1 VECKYVFGRGIMFKS
16 QELDEV
22 LKTKNT
28 IETETVVYAEWN
40 MNDADNVEK
49 IGNYRYRPDLLD
61 NQFSILPTTYDPT
74 DDGGYYTGAT
84 DASLIIES
92 GLDDQDQPTL
102 FTTKNEKMNLLYSLD
117 ECLNHH
123 RPRSGINKMLYL
135 GEASN
140 QYLDFGN
147 QGTSTQEVL
156 SISRR
161 PRYYMS
167 SRSDQFKYW
176 TSYRTEDA
184 SGGQEE
190 FGISKQNENGVYYIN
205 DACPF
210 VVYKNDVPT
219 NKIVLKMQTNVGDID
234 LGPFRFENQT
244 ISDPF
249 FGQQNQTTPVRWSIQ
264 VLEGNDWVPVISFDQ
279 NSKDEDG
286 QPIIQS
292 DGYLEISYGINIPFE
307 YEPFFVYAGVL
318 ADQSLLPDEAPFGYA
333 FLIQSSETDR
343 GEIKIYDG
351 EGWET
356 FIPDY
361 KWKVSNQTVDIR
373 TPKITKPSDP
383 EYFVDNDGKVQFREF
398 QFIRGIRLVVET
410 MNIPECTFDLIEFSP
425 RLVVDISDKIVSMSI
440 TKSLSDLGNGS
451 VPVGGVLASTGNIQ
465 LFDENFSL
473 NQNNKFNPETNTG
486 SILANYVDIKV
497 KFNFYQVVKNIDGFD
512 YFVPIKTMYT
522 EEIPVLSGETAMID
536 ISLRDMF
543 FFLELSKAPEILITD
558 VSISY
563 AITLLLD
570 YIGFSN
576 IVFKRIES
584 VPEIIIPFF
593 FVSPDQNVAQILQEL
608 AVASQTAMFFDEYN
622 NFVVMSK
629 EYLLPGD
636 EQRETDSFLY
646 GQVEKQNLPNIINLS
661 SEEKRVY
668 NEGRIDYTTRY
679 IQRAI
684 TKYKQAP
691 YTEKF
696 KTYGYKPALLWE
708 VSGRENL
715 RSQNEAPRASQGF
728 VLAAAPLN
736 SDINNIPPFVEN
748 NEIVNNVIDLGESV
762 DYGIASHQGYLYA
775 NGEIIRYDA
784 IEYVV
789 AGPLE
794 DGLPG
799 NTRWIT
805 SSQEYQR
812 YFSKLPF
819 NGKMYPTGNLRI
831 FAEPEYETVNGVLQ
845 MKNGSVKKHGR
856 GQFGTPIFEH
866 QAGLDPYWS
875 DNNNVKGCLQKAKDF
890 LFNPEEFLE
899 YPETVVGV
907 AGKKST
913 EVPGEKFFDADALS
927 ENSTRN
933 GVIKNFYANKYYA
946 ENEVNLFTTAQVGT
960 VQSSALVFNGPG
972 SPPLGLRQSEFISYV
987 YKNLDNLWVFSER
1000 LDIVPPGLR
1009 QEEVPGEPGWFYFKD
1024 KTRKIS
1030 PEPGNYVFTKN
1041 GTPSHFGTRMR
1052 IVGKIE
1058 STNQKSDTPFGAF
1071 PIYETKDLNIDDPNK
1086 NIQILG
1092 GSGGLAFNLN
1102 KDTNIGYYFEIVSL
1116 TQDNL
1121 EAYTNETKPKDFSY
1135 KILADPAPSC
1145 VDNIVTVSV
1154 DKKID
1159 LPSGAPLQVNPDG
1172 TVSTPTTRPGLVVG
1186 QRVIVSGLVDSLD
1199 DRDTRTPLNGEY
1211 KVVGILEDG
1220 KQFRYEIP
1228 GDTIPNRTSLTGGN
1242 VRLTGFGRTQL
1253 ANMFFYK
1260 VLADENGNAIP
1271 IRLWSGTGSINV
1283 DDGKFTGQYRFT
1295 GEERSTVF
1303 DLAAEYIKVGNAKR
1317 FFLYL
1322 NGSQVA
1328 TVTDTDPLPEYNNMA
1343 LFVRGASRCM
1353 FENVYSLGVNIGQNS
1368 SVPITSPISKIWGD
1382 DEINTSEALRK
1393 YALSGIIQNAYLSGI
1408 SAEGP
1413 PSHIMYYDEF
1423 GTIMREVAYLN
1434 IKYDRAYPALYAR
1447 IMKTLNRLKGYVVSG
1462 FYAGSYGADF
1472 LVFNCL
1478 DNIVNLDDT
1487 TGNFLRIQGIT
1498 FTQNTTKSLT
1508 VDDFYKRRANFSD
1521 PITRDDGFL
1530 VDPAIEKQ
1538 EYNRILN
1545 SRNKYGVNEFNIQS
1559 QYIQTDDAAE
1569 EIFGWIIEKV
1579 SKPKILVGLN
1589 TFATQNL
1596 QLGDI
1601 VQINYKN
1608 NEGVDV
1614 IAPENKRFVI
1624 YNMEYNKSMG
1634 DENMTIFLAEV

>member
-1 VECKYVFGRGIMFKS
+1 MFQS
-16 QELDEV
+16 QELDQV
-22 LKTKNT
+22 LKTANT

-40 MNDADNVEK
+40 MNDTDNVEK
-49 IGNYRYRPDLLD
+49 VGNYRYRPDVVD
-61 NQFSILPTTYDPT
+61 SQFSILPTTYDPT
-74 DDGGYYTGAT
+74 DSGGYYTGGT
-84 DASLIIES
+84 DASIIVES

-102 FTTKNEKMNLLYSLD
+102 FTTRNEKINLLYSLD
-117 ECLNHH
+117 ECLKHH

-135 GEASN
+135 GETSN
-140 QYLDFGN
+140 QYLDIGN

-156 SISRR
+156 SVSRR

-176 TSYRTEDA
+176 TSYRTEGVDEE
-184 SGGQEE
+184 QQE
-190 FGISKQNENGVYYIN
+190 FGISKQNENGVYYID
-205 DACPF
+205 DAVPF

-219 NKIVLKMQTNVGDID
+219 NKIVVKMQTNVGDIN
-234 LGPFRFENQT
+234 LGPFRFDNES
-244 ISDPF
+244 IEDPF

-264 VLEGNDWVPVISFDQ
+264 VLEGNDWVPVIDFDQ
-279 NSKDEDG
+279 NSRDEDN
-286 QPIIQS
+286 QPIIKP
-292 DGYLEISYGINIPFE
+292 DGYLEISYGLNIPFE
-307 YEPFFVYAGVL
+307 YESFFVYAGKL
-318 ADQSLLPDEAPFGYA
+318 ADESLLPEQAPFGYA
-333 FLIQSSETDR
+333 FLIQESETDR
-343 GEIKIYDG
+343 GEMKVYDG
-351 EGWET
+351 QGWET

-361 KWKVSNQTVDIR
+361 NWNVSSQAVDVR
-373 TPKITKPSDP
+373 TPKMTQPVNP
-383 EYFVDNDGKVQFREF
+383 EYFVGNDGKVQFREF
-398 QFIRGIRLVVET
+398 QFIRGIRIVVET
-410 MNIPECTFDLIEFSP
+410 MNIPQCTFDLIEFSP
-425 RLVVDISDKIVSMSI
+425 RLIVDISDSIVSMNI
-440 TKSLSDLGNGS
+440 NKTLSDLGNGS
-451 VPVGGVLASTGNIQ
+451 VPVGSVLASTGAIQ
-465 LFDENFSL
+465 LLDENFAL
-473 NQNNKFNPETNTG
+473 NANNVFDPETNTG
-486 SILANYVDIKV
+486 SVLAGYTDMKV
-497 KFNFYQVVKNIDGFD
+497 KFNFYQVVRNIRGFD

-522 EEIPVLSGETAMID
+522 EEIPVLSGETAVID

-543 FFLELSKAPEILITD
+543 FLLELSKAPEILITD

-563 AITLLLD
+563 AVTLLLD

-576 IVFKRIES
+576 CVFKRVDN

-593 FVSPDQNVAQILQEL
+593 FVSPDQNVAEVLEEL

-629 EYLLPGD
+629 EYLLPED
-636 EQRETDSFLY
+636 DQRKTDSFLY

-684 TKYKQAP
+684 TRYGQAP

-708 VSGRENL
+708 VSGREIL
-715 RSQNEAPRASQGF
+715 RSQNEAPRASEGF

-736 SDINNIPPFVEN
+736 SDLSNITPFVSN
-748 NEIVNNVIDLGESV
+748 NQIVNNVIDVGESV

-794 DGLPG
+794 DDLPG
-799 NTRWIT
+799 NVRWIT
-805 SSQEYQR
+805 SNQEYQK
-812 YFSKLPF
+812 YFSQLPF

-831 FAEPEYETVNGVLQ
+831 FAEPEYERVNGLLQ
-845 MKNGSVKKHGR
+845 MKNGEVKKHGR
-856 GQFGTPIFEH
+856 GQFGTQIVEH
-866 QAGLDPYWS
+866 QSGLDPYWS
-875 DNNNVKGCLQKAKDF
+875 DNRNVKGCLQKAKEF

-899 YPETVVGV
+899 YPNTFVRT
-907 AGKKST
+907 AGKTST
-913 EVPGEKFFDADALS
+913 QVPGLSFFDADALAV
-927 ENSTRN
+927 NSTRN

-960 VQSSALVFNGPG
+960 VQSSALVFNGPA
-972 SPPLGLRQSEFISYV
+972 SPLGLRPSEFVSYV
-987 YKNLDNLWVFSER
+987 YKEL
-1000 LDIVPPGLR
+1000 
-1009 QEEVPGEPGWFYFKD
+1009 
-1024 KTRKIS
+1024 
-1030 PEPGNYVFTKN
+1030 PEPYR
-1041 GTPSHFGTRMR
+1041 HFGTRMR
-1052 IVGKIE
+1052 IIGKIE

-1071 PIYETKDLNIDDPNK
+1071 PVYETKDLNIDDPSK
-1086 NIQILG
+1086 NIQVLG
-1092 GSGGLAFNLN
+1092 GSGGIAFGLN
-1102 KDTNIGYYFEIVSL
+1102 KETNNGYYFEIVSL

-1121 EAYTNETKPKDFSY
+1121 EQYTNETKPKEFSY
-1135 KILADPAPSC
+1135 KILADPAPEC
-1145 VDNIVTVSV
+1145 VNNIVTVTV

-1159 LPSGAPLQVNPDG
+1159 F
-1172 TVSTPTTRPGLVVG
+1172 VVG
-1186 QRVIVSGLVDSLD
+1186 QRVIISGLVDSLD
-1199 DRDTRTPLNGEY
+1199 DRNTRTPLNGEY
-1211 KVVGILEDG
+1211 KVVGVNEDG
-1220 KQFRYEIP
+1220 KRFRYQIP
-1228 GDTIPNRTSLTGGN
+1228 GASIPNRTSLTGGN
-1242 VRLTGFGRTQL
+1242 ARLTGFGRTQL

-1260 VLADENGNAIP
+1260 IVADANGDAIP
-1271 IRLWSGTGSINV
+1271 VRLWSGTGSINV
-1283 DDGKFTGQYRFT
+1283 DDGKFTGQYRFA
-1295 GEERSTVF
+1295 GEEQSTVF
-1303 DLAAEYIKVGNAKR
+1303 DVSAEYIKIGNAKR

-1328 TVTDTDPLPEYNNMA
+1328 TVTDTNPLPDYNNMA

-1353 FENVYSLGVNIGQNS
+1353 FENIYALGVNLSQNS
-1368 SVPITSPISKIWGD
+1368 VVPAFGPISKIWGGE
-1382 DEINTSEALRK
+1382 EINTAEALRK
-1393 YALSGIIQNAYLSGI
+1393 YALSGIIQKTYLSGI

-1434 IKYDRAYPALYAR
+1434 VKYDRAFPALYAR
-1447 IMKTLNRLKGYVVSG
+1447 VMKTLNRLKGYVISG

-1508 VDDFYKRRANFSD
+1508 VDDFYRRRASFSD
-1521 PITRDDGFL
+1521 PVTRDDGIL

-1538 EYNRILN
+1538 EYNRIIN
-1545 SRNKYGVNEFNIQS
+1545 SRSKYGVNEFNIQS

-1569 EIFGWIIEKV
+1569 EMFGWIIEKV
-1579 SKPKILVGLN
+1579 SKPKILIGLN

-1601 VQINYKN
+1601 IQINYKN
-1608 NEGVDV
+1608 NDGIDI

-1624 YNMEYNKSMG
+1624 YNMEYNKSVG
-1634 DENMTIFLAEV
+1634 DENMTLFLAEV